1 MIIHDLREPCKKG
14 RSKKKEKKKE
24 SEVKA
29 IIYTKNAMPNLY
41 LNQIIIIL
49 KLGKKI
55 IIQTH

>member
-1 MIIHDLREPCKKG
+1 MIYENPAKRVG
-14 RSKKKEKKKE
+14 AKKKKKKKE

-49 KLGKKI
+49 KLGKK
-55 IIQTH
+55 